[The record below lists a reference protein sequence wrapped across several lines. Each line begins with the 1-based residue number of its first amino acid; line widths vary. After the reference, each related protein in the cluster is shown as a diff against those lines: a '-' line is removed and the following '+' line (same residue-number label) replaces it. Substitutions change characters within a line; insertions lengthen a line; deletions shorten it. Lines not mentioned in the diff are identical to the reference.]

1 VTHAYDQRANCCL
14 SVSYEHLFVTSARK
28 MGTSR
33 RKGRGLM
40 NLEEEA
46 KLTFNS
52 GFNCAESVSL
62 VVSKRLDKP
71 RETPT
76 SCIPRIAT
84 GFGGGVARNGDICGA
99 LAGGIM
105 AISLFLG
112 RDKPDQSRDRCYDA
126 VDRFYNE
133 FVKAFGSSK
142 CCELTR
148 FDLKKPEQRE
158 ICQDTV
164 HVERCTPMVAWSA
177 KRAYEII
184 RKL

>member
-1 VTHAYDQRANCCL
+1 
-14 SVSYEHLFVTSARK
+14 
-28 MGTSR
+28 
-33 RKGRGLM
+33 M

-46 KLTFNS
+46 KLNFNS

-62 VVSKRLDKP
+62 VVSKQLDNT
-71 RETPT
+71 RQNSI

-105 AISLFLG
+105 AISLALG
-112 RDKPDQSRDRCYDA
+112 RDKPDQSRDLCYDA
-126 VDRFYNE
+126 ADRFYNE

-142 CCELTR
+142 CRELTR
-148 FDLKKPEQRE
+148 LDMKKPEQRE
-158 ICQDTV
+158 VYQNEV
-164 HVERCTPMVAWSA
+164 HVKRCNPIVAWSA

-184 RKL
+184 RKA